1 MVVFGLAVAVLIT
14 EGVLR
19 IPASTRHLVKSNY
32 AKFPDITRSG
42 TYLPWEL
49 RPGSVDRHIDPH
61 GEFDCEFRINS
72 LGLRDREIDAEKRPG
87 VFRILFLGDSM
98 TVGWGVEAD
107 EAFAKRVEQIL
118 NNHGDL
124 DPDDSPPAYETLN
137 CGWASWF
144 TTDGAHVFLRH
155 RLAEL
160 EPDLVVLAFFLNDP
174 AELSLDDWRP
184 LGAALPESLAKSI
197 PAEPTRRHR
206 RFLRVRVQR
215 FLEHHSYVYNLIRDR
230 LAGALRRVS
239 RGVDLFTLEAVLRQ
253 EHPAASVALFT
264 EHYPPLIERRLQ
276 LTEELLIASRD
287 LTLRHGSEFAV
298 VIVPADFQLVERKKD
313 RYCILPIVFHDQRFV
328 PKKAQQVV
336 TAICERNAI
345 PVFDLLEPLSKA
357 SPEDCFFRADPHL
370 TPRGHAVA
378 AGAIAGFLEREGLLD
393 HSDR

>member
-1 MVVFGLAVAVLIT
+1 MVVLSLAVAVMIA

-19 IPASTRHLVKSNY
+19 IPAGTRHLVKSEY
-32 AKFPDITRSG
+32 AKIPNVTRRG

-72 LGLRDREIDAEKRPG
+72 LGLRDREIDVEKRPG
-87 VFRILFLGDSM
+87 IFRILFLGDSM

-118 NNHGDL
+118 NGGRDL
-124 DPDDSPPAYETLN
+124 GPDESTPAYETLN

-144 TTDGAHVFLRH
+144 TTDGAYVFLRH

-174 AELSLDDWRP
+174 AELSPDDWRP
-184 LGAALPESLAKSI
+184 LGAALPESLFRSA
-197 PAEPTRRHR
+197 PAEPDRPHR
-206 RFLRVRVQR
+206 YRFRLRVQR
-215 FLEHHSYVYNLIRDR
+215 FLEHHSYVYNLVRDR
-230 LAGALRRVS
+230 LAGALRRAS
-239 RGVDLFTLEAVLRQ
+239 KGTDLFTLEAVLRQ
-253 EHPAASVALFT
+253 EYPASPVALFT
-264 EHYPPLIERRLQ
+264 EHHAPLIERRLQ

-287 LTLRHGSEFAV
+287 LALRHGSEFAV
-298 VIVPADFQLVERKKD
+298 VIVPADFQLIERKRD

-345 PVFDLLEPLSKA
+345 PVFDLLDSLGKA
-357 SPEDCFFRADPHL
+357 SPEDCFFRSDPHL
-370 TPRGHAVA
+370 TPQGHAVA
-378 AGAIAGFLEREGLLD
+378 AEAIAVFLEREGLLG
-393 HSDR
+393 HSSR